1 MKTRHDLWSRLGG
14 SYTALNTYMNKHDD
28 GLNRQLKSK
37 KKNKE
42 TKHREGIN
50 VCRRKNLRFSELSD
64 F

>member
-1 MKTRHDLWSRLGG
+1 
-14 SYTALNTYMNKHDD
+14 MNKHDD
-28 GLNRQLKSK
+28 GLNRQLESK